1 MIAVRLA
8 ERENEDKRSSAMFKL
23 LNRLSVLVLIGV
35 IANGVA
41 FAKTIKKG
49 ITFAQPVV
57 VNGAVVKKGSYDA
70 VFDDQTNEL
79 TIVKDG
85 KTVASA
91 PAQLET
97 TRDRDR
103 GVYVTREEP
112 DSKVTLLS
120 VTFKGG
126 KQATLTN
133 NNEGNSAQ

>member
-1 MIAVRLA
+1 MLKILQRV
-8 ERENEDKRSSAMFKL
+8 
-23 LNRLSVLVLIGV
+23 SVFVLIGV
-35 IANGVA
+35 IAEGAA

-79 TIVKDG
+79 TIVKDR
-85 KTVASA
+85 KVVARA

-97 TRDRDR
+97 TQERDH
-103 GVYVTREEP
+103 GVYLTREEGN
-112 DSKVTLLS
+112 SSTLLS

-126 KQATLTN
+126 KQATLIN
-133 NNEGNSAQ
+133 NSEGNSAQ